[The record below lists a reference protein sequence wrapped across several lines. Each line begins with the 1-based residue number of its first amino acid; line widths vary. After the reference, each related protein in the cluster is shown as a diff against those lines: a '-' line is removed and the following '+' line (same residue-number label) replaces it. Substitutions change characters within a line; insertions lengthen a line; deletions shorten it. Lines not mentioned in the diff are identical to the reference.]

1 MKNLL
6 LLMASLFIL
15 SSCSVEDDMY
25 DDYGSNSFESK
36 SYALRVGTSFLAKG
50 SIYTP
55 EDGSIILEKFNG
67 TSTIRP
73 NATIN
78 AHGTVTVSI
87 ESQTGE
93 SRTRVINYDE
103 YFNLDEF
110 GDFYVDFKYD
120 TRSGEVITGID
131 SVNMMLTHVSN
142 SGSVFEKRIRFT
154 NSIWSIGSS
163 LVDLYQYEVSHYGTK
178 YWAGSQ
184 THSTYIDINADL
196 VLKQVE

>member
-6 LLMASLFIL
+6 LLMTSVFIL

-25 DDYGSNSFESK
+25 DGSNNFESK
-36 SYALRVGTSFLAKG
+36 SYALRIGTSFLAKG
-50 SIYTP
+50 SVYTP
-55 EDGSIILEKFNG
+55 EDGSVIFERFNG
-67 TSTIRP
+67 SSTIKP
-73 NATIN
+73 KATIN
-78 AHGTVTVSI
+78 AYGSVTVSI

-103 YFNLDEF
+103 YFNLDDF

-120 TRSGEVITGID
+120 TRSGEIITAID
-131 SVNMMLTHVSN
+131 SVDMTLEHISD

-163 LVDLYQYEVSHYGTK
+163 LMDLYQYEVSHYGTK
-178 YWAGSQ
+178 YWAGSN